1 MLFGGV
7 TISKQGNKF
16 DDKLIN
22 EDIRVKEL
30 LVISDQGEKLGIL
43 SRDKALAEA
52 DARGLDL
59 VLISPDANPA
69 VAKLMDF
76 SKFRFEQQKKAKL
89 QKKNQKVVPM
99 KEVQFTPTT
108 EKHDFDTKVRK
119 IVDFVEHGSK
129 VKIALKFQKGRGR
142 MAYHPE
148 LCLEILNKILTD
160 LPEGIQ
166 VDAQPKQEG
175 KNFYAIVA
183 PKKEKK

>member
-1 MLFGGV
+1 
-7 TISKQGNKF
+7 
-16 DDKLIN
+16 
-22 EDIRVKEL
+22 
-30 LVISDQGEKLGIL
+30 
-43 SRDKALAEA
+43 
-52 DARGLDL
+52 
-59 VLISPDANPA
+59 
-69 VAKLMDF
+69 MDF

-148 LCLEILNKILTD
+148 LCLEILNKILAD

-183 PKKEKK
+183 PKKEKKE